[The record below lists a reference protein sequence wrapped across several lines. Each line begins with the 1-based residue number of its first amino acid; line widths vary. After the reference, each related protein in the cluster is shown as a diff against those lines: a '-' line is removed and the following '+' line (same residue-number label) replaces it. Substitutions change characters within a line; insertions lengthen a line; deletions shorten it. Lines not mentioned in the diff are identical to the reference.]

1 MGGKIVNEENEST
14 VTLND
19 VFRVLF
25 RKWWIIILSTILCA
39 LLAFGATCVF
49 TKKQY
54 KATCKMYVYNSTDR
68 MTQTSLKNEDF
79 NASNKIIVAYSE
91 ILKMDNMYKEILS
104 VAELENKYDVS
115 GFGKMLSCGS
125 VKDTP
130 IFYIS
135 VTCTSSQD
143 AIKLAN
149 TAIEIFP
156 VEAKKVV
163 VGSDCEVIAQAVSA
177 TELDRGFKK
186 HAVIGAILGFV
197 VSCGVILIV
206 KYVKKIKR
214 EKRENDL

>member
-79 NASNKIIVAYSE
+79 NASNKIIVVYS
-91 ILKMDNMYKEILS
+91 EILS